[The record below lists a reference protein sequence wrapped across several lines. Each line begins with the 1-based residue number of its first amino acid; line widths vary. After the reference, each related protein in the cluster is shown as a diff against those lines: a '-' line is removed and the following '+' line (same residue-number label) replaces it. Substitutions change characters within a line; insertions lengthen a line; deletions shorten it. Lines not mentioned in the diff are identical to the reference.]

1 MKTVLRRLA
10 VAATFLSSVALSVPA
25 GAADITWPS
34 HQWGEANNAPIML
47 ELKKLFEQENPGN
60 TVQNITV
67 PQAVFFDKQFAD
79 ISAGNPAD
87 VATMY
92 DADIRAYIEANLLE
106 PLDAYYAAA
115 GIAIDKLI
123 PTRTL
128 AQKDGKIYGVPF
140 QINAR
145 ALFVNEK
152 LLNEAGL
159 QPPKSFEE
167 FQAAIRKMRRPDKL
181 QFGYA
186 TVSKPGNT
194 AVAYIEMMPIVAGF
208 GGGFFKDGKP
218 NATAPETVAAL
229 RFIKSL
235 HEEQLIP
242 RGMEVNVYRQ
252 LFVEG
257 KVGMYATGAFFAAS
271 VANGNKDT
279 FAHLNAIPLP
289 FPSGKTTAITVFLG
303 VPKAAKNKDLAA
315 RLLMRMLKDDIQA
328 RIVTVG
334 KTVPGRVGLIPASF
348 AADNK
353 WFKAFEE
360 AALSAASY
368 APHGAEQYGAEI
380 AKIVVEHV
388 EGMLYSGVSV
398 DETADRLQKALTTF
412 IASKRKA

>member
-67 PQAVFFDKQFAD
+67 PPAVFFDKQFAD

-167 FQAAIRKMRRPDKL
+167 FQAAIRKMRR
-181 QFGYA
+181 
-186 TVSKPGNT
+186 
-194 AVAYIEMMPIVAGF
+194 
-208 GGGFFKDGKP
+208 
-218 NATAPETVAAL
+218 
-229 RFIKSL
+229 
-235 HEEQLIP
+235 
-242 RGMEVNVYRQ
+242 
-252 LFVEG
+252 
-257 KVGMYATGAFFAAS
+257 
-271 VANGNKDT
+271 
-279 FAHLNAIPLP
+279 
-289 FPSGKTTAITVFLG
+289 
-303 VPKAAKNKDLAA
+303 
-315 RLLMRMLKDDIQA
+315 
-328 RIVTVG
+328 
-334 KTVPGRVGLIPASF
+334 RVIL
-348 AADNK
+348 
-353 WFKAFEE
+353 
-360 AALSAASY
+360 
-368 APHGAEQYGAEI
+368 
-380 AKIVVEHV
+380 
-388 EGMLYSGVSV
+388 
-398 DETADRLQKALTTF
+398 
-412 IASKRKA
+412 

>member
-1 MKTVLRRLA
+1 MKTVLSRVA
-10 VAATFLSSVALSVPA
+10 VAAALLSSLALPDPA
-25 GAADITWPS
+25 RAADITWPS
-34 HQWGEANNAPIML
+34 HQWGEANNAPVML
-47 ELKKLFEQENPGN
+47 ELKRRFEQENPGN

-79 ISAGNPAD
+79 IAAGNPAD

-92 DADIRAYIEANLLE
+92 DPDIRAYIEADLLE

-115 GIAIDKLI
+115 GIAIDTLI

-145 ALFVNEK
+145 ALFINER

-159 QPPKSFEE
+159 QPPRTFDE
-167 FQAAIRKMRRPDKL
+167 FQAAVRKMRQPDKV

-186 TVSKPGNT
+186 TVSKPGNA
-194 AVAYIEMMPIVAGF
+194 AVFYIEIAPIVAGF

-218 NATAPETVAAL
+218 NATAPETVAAMK
-229 RFIKSL
+229 FIKSL
-235 HEEQLIP
+235 HDQELIP
-242 RGMEVNVYRQ
+242 RGMEINAYRQ
-252 LFVEG
+252 LFIEG

-289 FPSGKTTAITVFLG
+289 LPRGKTTAITVFLG

-315 RLLMRMLKDDIQA
+315 RLLIRMLKDDIQT

-334 KTVPGRVGLIPASF
+334 KTVPGRVGMIPESF
-348 AADNK
+348 VADNK
-353 WFKAFEE
+353 WFKAFEQ
-360 AALSAASY
+360 AALTATSY
-368 APHGAEQYGAEI
+368 APQGAEQYGAEI
-380 AKIVVEHV
+380 AKIVVEHI
-388 EGMLYSGVSV
+388 EGMLFSGLSA
-398 DETADRLQKALTTF
+398 DEAAQRLQKALDAF
-412 IASKRKA
+412 IASKRKT

>member
-1 MKTVLRRLA
+1 VKSVLSRFAAAAFLCSLA
-10 VAATFLSSVALSVPA
+10 FPVSTH
-25 GAADITWPS
+25 AADITWPS
-34 HQWGEANNAPIML
+34 HQWGEANNAPVML
-47 ELKKLFEQENPGN
+47 ELKKSFEQESPGT
-60 TVQNITV
+60 TVRNITV

-92 DADIRAYIEANLLE
+92 DPDIRAYIEADLLE
-106 PLDAYYAAA
+106 PLDAYYSAA

-145 ALFVNEK
+145 ALFINEK
-152 LLNEAGL
+152 LLDEAGL
-159 QPPKSFEE
+159 QPPKNFEE
-167 FQAAIRKMRRPDKL
+167 FQAAIRKIRQPDKL

-186 TVSKPGNT
+186 TVSKPGNA

-218 NATAPETVAAL
+218 NASAPETVAAL

-235 HEEQLIP
+235 HDEQLIP
-242 RGMEVNVYRQ
+242 RGMEVNAYRQ
-252 LFVEG
+252 LFIEG
-257 KVGMYATGAFFAAS
+257 KVGMYSTGAFFAAS

-289 FPSGKTTAITVFLG
+289 LPSGRTTAITVFLG
-303 VPKAAKNKDLAA
+303 VPRGAKNKDLAA
-315 RLLMRMLKDDIQA
+315 RLLMRMLKEDIQA

-334 KTVPGRVGLIPASF
+334 KTVPGRVGMIPESF

-353 WFKAFEE
+353 WFKAFEQ
-360 AALSAASY
+360 AALSATSY
-368 APHGAEQYGAEI
+368 APQGAEQYGAEI
-380 AKIVVEHV
+380 AKIVVDHV
-388 EGMLYSGVSV
+388 EGLLFSGVSV

-412 IASKRKA
+412 IASKRKV